1 MTQHWEIW
9 DAKASL
15 AEEKMLDEMSS
26 SGLERACAALQQ
38 RLRDTKDRADISVRL
53 ATPSFV
59 SQMQAAVIWGQTSR
73 EFDLL
78 SVLVLFF

>member
-1 MTQHWEIW
+1 
-9 DAKASL
+9 
-15 AEEKMLDEMSS
+15 MLDEMSS